1 MSVHT
6 MPTIQTAYLVD
17 TDVMFARRRSERR
30 AMDSMLRRKM
40 RDRQIRRSYLVLIGI
55 LAAAFTAMLLF
66 FSLHSMASESF
77 PAAQNKYYRDIV
89 VPFGDDLEDIVTEYR
104 EAARYDDDSAFIK
117 EICRINGIS
126 MISLRSGVR
135 AVAPGDHLIIPYYSS
150 ERK

>member
-1 MSVHT
+1 MTVRT
-6 MPTIQTAYLVD
+6 IPMIQTAYVMD
-17 TDVMFARRRSERR
+17 TDVMSARRRAERR
-30 AMDSMLRRKM
+30 AMDSMLRRQM

-89 VPFGDDLEDIVTEYR
+89 VPFGDDLVDIVAEYR
-104 EAARYDDDSAFIK
+104 EAAGYDDASAFKK

-126 MISLRSGVR
+126 MISLRSGDR

-150 ERK
+150 EKK